1 MTNQEFQR
9 ILQPYLND
17 FSQEEG
23 YFDDDEKRIAYF
35 RQNPANE
42 DAKEVVLKI
51 STMEHH
57 QIDQIIQNRQ
67 VMADHITSLRVD
79 KALRQ
84 GSPEIVA
91 DIAHLEMRGKSYFLY
106 SFATRF
112 CNWHSM
118 EAYPIYDLNI
128 HQLLSTYWQEVHQ
141 ENLLTDALYQY
152 PHFKELM
159 TTFRQEMDMENFNFK
174 EVDKFVWIYGDHILR
189 DFVSLQTKPT

>member
-35 RQNPANE
+35 KQNPANE
-42 DAKEVVLKI
+42 DTREVVLKI

-67 VMADHITSLRVD
+67 VMADHIASLSID
-79 KALRQ
+79 EALRQ
-84 GSPEIVA
+84 GSPEVVA

-112 CNWHSM
+112 CNWHNM

-189 DFVSLQTKPT
+189 DFVSQTQSS